1 MFALKV
7 ILKTCQKTDV
17 TNEYVNKVIVGS
29 YGEQIM
35 KYCLKVG
42 FNLLKDGMVNF
53 EDEQPDILS
62 NNPCLVEGEEN
73 KFIVHL
79 KKFINEKK
87 ELFLLEQDGSVK
99 QTRNTV
105 SVEEDI
111 DMFEVVE
118 DFISKFWSE
127 IKKGFN

>member
-35 KYCLKVG
+35 KYCLKVC
-42 FNLLKDGMVNF
+42 FNLLKDDMVNF
-53 EDEQPDILS
+53 EDEQLDILS
-62 NNPCLVEGEEN
+62 NNPFHVEEEN